1 MLCACKYK
9 SFPTRQAPCTLHN
22 SSPAQWPLTFSKAFA
37 RNKPQQEHKPAEA
50 CNPHEWG
57 RELAINPTTDS
68 PHHNRTPSGNLHT
81 ELKTPASKGRESL
94 SQNKNKTEKRQ
105 RTETHPDSTSTKPL
119 KKGASSKSVG
129 LSFVHHRSGQLTRK
143 SLQISN
149 NHFHRNESCS
159 PADTATRRYFPYSNK
174 FRLTMRLSYKRQWSI
189 DHLQRRQITP
199 NSAEM
204 IRECAYW
211 TSKAQRA
218 FARSLYRK
226 LDKRPRLSSAILKNQ
241 VRSNYVK
248 HKRTKSNIIPRQVS
262 CNTQTSKITILYE
275 HIKRQFSR
283 ILQNPT
289 SKEKSQKTQDPESV
303 PSVPRFITPTSSP
316 NNKCKSPFLPAARSG
331 GPPASSPV

>member
-1 MLCACKYK
+1 MCIQLQARA
-9 SFPTRQAPCTLHN
+9 FLFGRQAPCTLHR
-22 SSPAQWPLTFSKAFA
+22 SSPAQWLPTSWNAFA
-37 RNKPQQEHKPAEA
+37 RTKPQQEHKPAEA
-50 CNPHEWG
+50 CHPHKRG
-57 RELAINPTTDS
+57 CNLATNPTTDS

-81 ELKTPASKGRESL
+81 ELKTPASKGVNLCHKIKIKQKRDKELKFNQTQHQRSL
-94 SQNKNKTEKRQ
+94 WKRGPAPS
-105 RTETHPDSTSTKPL
+105 RWDSR
-119 KKGASSKSVG
+119 SSIINPANW
-129 LSFVHHRSGQLTRK
+129 QE
-143 SLQISN
+143 
-149 NHFHRNESCS
+149 NHCRIQTINESCS
-159 PADTATRRYFPYSNK
+159 PGDTATIRHFPYSNK

-199 NSAEM
+199 DSAEM
-204 IRECAYW
+204 IRENAYW
-211 TSKAQRA
+211 TSKAPRA

-226 LDKRPRLSSAILKNQ
+226 LDKRPKLSSDILKNQ

-262 CNTQTSKITILYE
+262 CNTQSSKITISYE

-289 SKEKSQKTQDPESV
+289 SIEKSHKTQDPESV

-316 NNKCKSPFLPAARSG
+316 NNKCKSPFIPAARSG